1 MVIFLPNFCMDI
13 AQALRSQVFGNLDL
27 LFNLASFKP
36 DLKAHISKNLLF
48 WQVFKVSLEMT
59 LRNDS

>member
-1 MVIFLPNFCMDI
+1 MDI